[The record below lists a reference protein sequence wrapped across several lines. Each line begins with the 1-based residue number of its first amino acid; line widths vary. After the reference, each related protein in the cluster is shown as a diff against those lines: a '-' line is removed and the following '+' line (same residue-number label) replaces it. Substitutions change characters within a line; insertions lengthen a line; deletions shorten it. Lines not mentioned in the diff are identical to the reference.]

1 MSLSLQIRSLRLAEG
16 LTQADLAERAGIA
29 QPNLA
34 AFESGARRPS
44 LYTLG
49 LLAEGLGVDSARL
62 LQDTPAV
69 ELDRFQMDGVAR
81 ALVSAS
87 PKPDGLPAALW
98 KDLQALF
105 FSKLRAMAPAQERIR
120 SRISPYAAESRAKA
134 WLGAEALDEL
144 TRRFEKIYPESAS

>member
-1 MSLSLQIRSLRLAEG
+1 MSLSLQIRSLRLAAG
-16 LTQADLAERAGIA
+16 WTQAGLAAQAGIA

-49 LLAEGLGVDSARL
+49 LLAQGLGVDSARL
-62 LQDTPAV
+62 LQDRPA
-69 ELDRFQMDGVAR
+69 EQLDRFQMDKLAR

-87 PKPDGLPAALW
+87 PKPKKLPGALW
-98 KDLQALF
+98 RDLQALF
-105 FSKLRAMAPAQERIR
+105 FPKLKAMAPAQRR
-120 SRISPYAAESRAKA
+120 VKMRISPYAAERRAKA

-144 TRRFEKIYPESAS
+144 TRRLEKIYPEAVS